1 LIKVL
6 GCDSRFFL
14 IEDRWTKDE
23 LTYGI
28 RKYTPDLEKS
38 VVDRE
43 IANAFRLWE
52 EVTPLTFTFVETGNV
67 DIEIR

>member
-1 LIKVL
+1 MT
-6 GCDSRFFL
+6 RFFL

-23 LTYGI
+23 LTYSI
-28 RKYTPDLEKS
+28 SKYTPDLEKS
-38 VVDRE
+38 IVDRE
-43 IANAFRLWE
+43 IAKAFRLWE

>member
-1 LIKVL
+1 VT
-6 GCDSRFFL
+6 RFFL

-23 LTYGI
+23 LTYSI
-28 RKYTPDLEKS
+28 SKYTPDLEKS
-38 VVDRE
+38 IVDRE
-43 IANAFRLWE
+43 IAKAFRLWE